1 VAKMNKK
8 QYFLEN
14 LEKNLKGIPKDEIND
29 ILEDFREYF
38 DVGSERGR
46 TEDEIILSF
55 GNPKNIAKQIKAESY
70 IKKAE
75 ANTSAA
81 NITRA
86 VFTTVSLSFF
96 NIIFILPVF
105 AVIFSILAALFAAAI
120 SIGAAGISGTVASFF
135 YPLYSQY
142 FTFTINSAVLIF
154 AFIGMGAFGILFFIG
169 DIYLAKLIY
178 RLTVKYLKLNISIV
192 KDRRQIDEI

>member
-1 VAKMNKK
+1 MNKK
-8 QYFLEN
+8 KHFLEN
-14 LEKNLKGIPKDEIND
+14 LEKNLRGMPKEEIND
-29 ILEDFREYF
+29 ILDDFREYF

-46 TEDEIILSF
+46 SEDEIILSF

-86 VFTTVSLSFF
+86 VFTTVGLSFF

-105 AVIFSILAALFAAAI
+105 AVIFSMLAALFAAAI

-142 FTFTINSAVLIF
+142 FTFTINAAILIF

-178 RLTVKYLKLNISIV
+178 RLIVKYLKLNISIV

>member
-1 VAKMNKK
+1 MNKK
-8 QYFLEN
+8 KHFLEN
-14 LEKNLKGIPKDEIND
+14 LEKNLRGMPKEEIND
-29 ILEDFREYF
+29 ILDDFREYF

-46 TEDEIILSF
+46 SEDEIILSF

-86 VFTTVSLSFF
+86 VFTTVGLSFF

-142 FTFTINSAVLIF
+142 FTFTINAAVLAF
-154 AFIGMGAFGILFFIG
+154 AFIAMGSFGILFFIG

-178 RLTVKYLKLNISIV
+178 RLIVKYLKLNISIV

>member
-1 VAKMNKK
+1 MNKK
-8 QYFLEN
+8 KHFLEN
-14 LEKNLKGIPKDEIND
+14 LEKNLRGIPKEEIND

-38 DVGSERGR
+38 DIGAERGR
-46 TEDEIILSF
+46 PEDEIILSF
-55 GNPKNIAKQIKAESY
+55 GNPKIIAKQIKAESY

-86 VFTTVSLSFF
+86 VFTTVGLSFF
-96 NIIFILPVF
+96 NIIFMLPVF
-105 AVIFSILAALFAAAI
+105 AVIFSILAALFAAAV
-120 SIGAAGISGTVASFF
+120 SIGAAGISGTVASLF

-142 FTFTINSAVLIF
+142 FTFTINTAVPVF
-154 AFIGMGAFGILFFIG
+154 AFIGMGASGILFFIG

-178 RLTVKYLKLNISIV
+178 RLIVKYLKLNISIV
-192 KDRRQIDEI
+192 KNRRQIDEI

>member
-1 VAKMNKK
+1 MNKK
-8 QYFLEN
+8 KHFLEN
-14 LEKNLKGIPKDEIND
+14 LEKNLKGIPKEEIND

-55 GNPKNIAKQIKAESY
+55 GNPKIIAKQIKAESY

-86 VFTTVSLSFF
+86 VFTSVGLSFF

-105 AVIFSILAALFAAAI
+105 AVIFSILAALFTAAI
-120 SIGAAGISGTVASFF
+120 SIGAAGISGTIASFF

-142 FTFTINSAVLIF
+142 FTFNINAAVLIL
-154 AFIGMGAFGILFFIG
+154 AFIGMGSFGILFFIG

-178 RLTVKYLKLNISIV
+178 RLIVKYLKLNISIV

>member
-1 VAKMNKK
+1 MNKK
-8 QYFLEN
+8 KHFLEN
-14 LEKNLKGIPKDEIND
+14 LEKNLRGIPKEEIND
-29 ILEDFREYF
+29 ILDDFREYF

-46 TEDEIILSF
+46 SEDEIILSF

-75 ANTSAA
+75 TNTSAA

-86 VFTTVSLSFF
+86 VFTTVGLSFF

-105 AVIFSILAALFAAAI
+105 AVIFSILAVLFAAAI

-142 FTFTINSAVLIF
+142 FTFTVNAAILIF

-178 RLTVKYLKLNISIV
+178 RLIVKYLKLNISIV

>member
-1 VAKMNKK
+1 MNKK
-8 QYFLEN
+8 KHFLEN
-14 LEKNLKGIPKDEIND
+14 LEKNLRGMPKEEIND
-29 ILEDFREYF
+29 ILDDFREYF

-46 TEDEIILSF
+46 PEDEIILSF

-86 VFTTVSLSFF
+86 VFTTVGLSFF

>member
-1 VAKMNKK
+1 MNKK
-8 QYFLEN
+8 KHFLEN
-14 LEKNLKGIPKDEIND
+14 LEKNLRGMPKEEIND
-29 ILEDFREYF
+29 ILDDFREYF

-46 TEDEIILSF
+46 SEDEIILSF
-55 GNPKNIAKQIKAESY
+55 GNPKNIANQIKAESY

-86 VFTTVSLSFF
+86 VFTTVGLSFF

-142 FTFTINSAVLIF
+142 FTFTINAAILIF

-178 RLTVKYLKLNISIV
+178 RLIVKYLKLNISIV